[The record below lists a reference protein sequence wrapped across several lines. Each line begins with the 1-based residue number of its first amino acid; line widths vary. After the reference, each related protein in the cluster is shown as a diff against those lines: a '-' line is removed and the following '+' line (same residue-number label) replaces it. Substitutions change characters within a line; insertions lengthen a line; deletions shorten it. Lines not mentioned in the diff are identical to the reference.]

1 MPDMT
6 LHRTPTAS
14 EELQRIAE
22 QKQLE
27 TENTLLKA
35 ALAQSSER
43 CRGIAEGVFRRTS
56 DGRAA
61 MARQAAAEQRAAEE
75 AARRAEQE
83 RQRELE
89 QLEQEHREIEKRQRK
104 SFTHDFGPTL

>member
-43 CRGIAEGVFRRTS
+43 CEESLKESLDVLRTAE
-56 DGRAA
+56 
-61 MARQAAAEQRAAEE
+61 AEQRAAEE

-104 SFTHDFGPTL
+104 SLTHDFGPTL